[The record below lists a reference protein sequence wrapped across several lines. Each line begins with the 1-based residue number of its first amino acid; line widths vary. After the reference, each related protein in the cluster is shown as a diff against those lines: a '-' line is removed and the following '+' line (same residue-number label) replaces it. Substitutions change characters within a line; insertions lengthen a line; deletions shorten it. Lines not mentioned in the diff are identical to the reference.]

1 MKKVLFIVIVMLVFF
16 QNITKGSGVICQDPD
31 SIIVIFW
38 KGEIDR
44 SVSRPCS
51 QTFKNANAIK
61 TDTTICLKSK
71 YFDRIKNAIKS
82 ADVIKNEGYCNS
94 KLFIKID
101 SMKICLC
108 DFNKAFNANDEQVSL
123 DVSVIYLIKW
133 KSGFYNYIKK
143 EYLQYFDEIKMYGI
157 PPDYIYM
164 YTDEK
169 KPFRYNPIMK
179 VCLMKEDN

>member
-101 SMKICLC
+101 SIKICLC

-157 PPDYIYM
+157 PPDYVYM
-164 YTDEK
+164 YTDAK
-169 KPFRYNPIMK
+169 KPFKDNPIMK

>member
-1 MKKVLFIVIVMLVFF
+1 MEKYLFIIIMLIFYPYTINGKKVNR
-16 QNITKGSGVICQDPD
+16 QNSD

-44 SVSRPCS
+44 SVSCPCS

-61 TDTTICLKSK
+61 TDTTICLNSK
-71 YFDRIKNAIKS
+71 YFDKIKNAIKS

-123 DVSVIYLIKW
+123 DVSVIYLIKV
-133 KSGFYNYIKK
+133 N
-143 EYLQYFDEIKMYGI
+143 
-157 PPDYIYM
+157 IY
-164 YTDEK
+164 
-169 KPFRYNPIMK
+169 
-179 VCLMKEDN
+179 DNTPAIIFI